1 MNDTPALKLSWF
13 DWFLIGGVTVTSII
27 TSAFAERFDWLG
39 LIINITGIIN
49 LVLCAKGNLINYF
62 FGIIYNAL
70 YVYVAFSSKLYADSA
85 IYMLYYLP
93 MQFVGWANW
102 KKHRSK
108 ESGAVITRHLTMKTA
123 ALLIAIAAVLVPLF
137 ARILSLPA
145 IGDAQPWADSA
156 TTVASIIAM
165 YMMVKAYVEQWYIWL
180 VLDVIQSIK
189 WLVETIRG
197 GEHAAMMLIMFLFF
211 TANAIYGLIQ
221 WNRLEK
227 SENSRK

>member
-1 MNDTPALKLSWF
+1 MVRQLTLR
-13 DWFLIGGVTVTSII
+13 
-27 TSAFAERFDWLG
+27 SAA
-39 LIINITGIIN
+39 
-49 LVLCAKGNLINYF
+49 
-62 FGIIYNAL
+62 
-70 YVYVAFSSKLYADSA
+70 
-85 IYMLYYLP
+85 M
-93 MQFVGWANW
+93 
-102 KKHRSK
+102 
-108 ESGAVITRHLTMKTA
+108 
-123 ALLIAIAAVLVPLF
+123 LIAIAAVLVPLF

-180 VLDVIQSIK
+180 VLDLIQSVK

-227 SENSRK
+227 SESNRK

>member
-1 MNDTPALKLSWF
+1 MTNTPALKLSWF
-13 DWFLIGGVTVTSII
+13 DWFLILGVTTTSII
-27 TSAFAERFDWLG
+27 TSAFAENFDWLG

-70 YVYVAFSSKLYADSA
+70 YVYVAFSTKLYADSA
-85 IYMLYYLP
+85 IYLLYYLP

-102 KKHRSK
+102 KKNQSK
-108 ESGAVITRHLTMKTA
+108 ESGAVITRRLTIKSA
-123 ALLIAIAAVLVPLF
+123 ALLLAIAAVLVPLF
-137 ARILSLPA
+137 AWILSLPA

-180 VLDVIQSIK
+180 LLDLIQSVK
-189 WLVETIRG
+189 WLIETIRG

-227 SENSRK
+227 SENNRK